1 MRNNTKPI
9 QITRPARRRKINIK
23 MKIAYIAHPIS
34 GNVHY
39 NIRQVV
45 KKVGEINKNEPE
57 VVPFAPYIVDC
68 MALDD
73 NKPEDRQRG
82 FKNNYHYFESGMIN
96 ELRLYGNF
104 ISKGMADEIEWAAKF
119 GIEIKNFITESEAEN
134 TFFTDIL
141 NAVSKATRIT
151 PVEILSK
158 SRRRELVMAR
168 QILIG
173 IYYEMNRNTSCVE
186 LAKKLD
192 CDHSTVLYNK
202 NTCSNL
208 LFSDKAF
215 KALYNVALSLL

>member
-1 MRNNTKPI
+1 
-9 QITRPARRRKINIK
+9 

-45 KKVGEINKNEPE
+45 RKVGEINKQEPE

-73 NKPEDRQRG
+73 NNPDDRRRG

-104 ISKGMADEIEWAAKF
+104 ISRGMAEEIEWAAKF
-119 GIEIKNFITESEAEN
+119 GIEIKNFIVEGHGEQ

-141 NAVSKATRIT
+141 QAVSKATGLL
-151 PVEILSK
+151 PEQILDR
-158 SRRRELVMAR
+158 SRKRELVMAR
-168 QILIG
+168 QLIIG
-173 IYYEMNRNTSCVE
+173 IYYQMNSIASSVD
-186 LAKKLD
+186 LGKKLGY
-192 CDHSTVLYNK
+192 DHSTILYNK
-202 NTCSNL
+202 TTCENL
-208 LFSDKAF
+208 LFSDSAF
-215 KALYNVALSLL
+215 KALYNVAISLL